1 MPNIAISALPVAT
14 SQAGADV
21 LPIVQATTSTTK
33 QLSVTNLFTSP
44 TFVTP
49 ILGTPSSGT
58 VTNLT
63 GTASININ
71 GTVGATTPA
80 SGAFT
85 TVSATGVA
93 TFAAGTVALPSIT
106 TTGDTNTG
114 VYFPAAD
121 TVGITVGGTQRGEF
135 SSAGL
140 AVTGAGSFTA
150 ATGIVSVN
158 STTGTNAA
166 YQSFSNTGGN
176 YFVGVDSSAGAIFSA
191 TAYALVRYAPTG
203 KVIQD
208 IIGGAGIVTT
218 VSATGLAVTGTLNS
232 TGKQGYATGAGGTVT
247 QATSKATGVTLSKST
262 GQITL
267 AGDAL
272 NASTTV
278 SFTLTNTVIE
288 AGDIL
293 VMNHISAGTAG
304 SYLLNAQSAAGSA
317 SINVRN
323 ISLGSLSEAIVI
335 AFAVI
340 KAVTA

>member
-1 MPNIAISALPVAT
+1 MANIAISALPVAT
-14 SQAGADV
+14 SQAGGDV

-49 ILGTPSSGT
+49 AL
-58 VTNLT
+58 
-63 GTASININ
+63 
-71 GTVGATTPA
+71 
-80 SGAFT
+80 
-85 TVSATGVA
+85 
-93 TFAAGTVALPSIT
+93 GTVASGVISACTSTGMVLT
-106 TTGDTNTG
+106 TPVIG
-114 VYFPAAD
+114 
-121 TVGITVGGTQRGEF
+121 
-135 SSAGL
+135 
-140 AVTGAGSFTA
+140 A
-150 ATGIVSVN
+150 ATGTSL
-158 STTGTNAA
+158 STTGN
-166 YQSFSNTGGN
+166 Q
-176 YFVGVDSSAGAIFSA
+176 V
-191 TAYALVRYAPTG
+191 
-203 KVIQD
+203 
-208 IIGGAGIVTT
+208 
-218 VSATGLAVTGTLNS
+218 VSG

-267 AGDAL
+267 NNAAL
-272 NASTTV
+272 AADTTV

-293 VMNHISAGTAG
+293 IMNHISAGTAG

-323 ISLGSLSEAIVI
+323 ITAGSLSEAIVI

>member
-33 QLSVTNLFTSP
+33 QLSITNLFTSP
-44 TFVTP
+44 AFITP
-49 ILGTPSSGT
+49 ALGTPASGI

-80 SGAFT
+80 AGTFT
-85 TVSATGVA
+85 TLSATGVA
-93 TFAAGTVALPSIT
+93 TFAAGSAPAPAIT

-121 TVGITVGGTQRGEF
+121 TVGITVGGTQRGSF

-140 AVTGAGSFTA
+140 AVTGALS
-150 ATGIVSVN
+150 ATGNI
-158 STTGTNAA
+158 STTGASSVLQLLAGASVQIQNAA
-166 YQSFSNTGGN
+166 ASANWNFSTSG
-176 YFVGVDSSAGAIFSA
+176 
-191 TAYALVRYAPTG
+191 
-203 KVIQD
+203 
-208 IIGGAGIVTT
+208 
-218 VSATGLAVTGTLNS
+218 TGLTLDSPQLGAFSISNPLSVTSALSSTGNQVIS
-232 TGKQGYATGAGGTVT
+232 GTGKQGYAIGAGGTVT

-267 AGDAL
+267 NNAAL
-272 NASTTV
+272 AADTTV

-293 VMNHISAGTAG
+293 IMNHISAGTAG
-304 SYLLNAQSAAGSA
+304 SYLLNAQSVAGSA

-323 ISLGSLSEAIVI
+323 ITAGSLSEAIVI

>member
-1 MPNIAISALPVAT
+1 MSNIAISALPVAT

-49 ILGTPSSGT
+49 ALGTVASGVISACTSTGQVLATPTLTSPTMTAPVLGTVTSGNISACTSTSMVMVTPVLGTPTSG
-58 VTNLT
+58 NLSNCT
-63 GTASININ
+63 STSMAL
-71 GTVGATTPA
+71 TTPVI
-80 SGAFT
+80 G
-85 TVSATGVA
+85 
-93 TFAAGTVALPSIT
+93 
-106 TTGDTNTG
+106 
-114 VYFPAAD
+114 
-121 TVGITVGGTQRGEF
+121 
-135 SSAGL
+135 
-140 AVTGAGSFTA
+140 A
-150 ATGIVSVN
+150 ATGTSL
-158 STTGTNAA
+158 STTGNI
-166 YQSFSNTGGN
+166 
-176 YFVGVDSSAGAIFSA
+176 VVSS
-191 TAYALVRYAPTG
+191 TG
-203 KVIQD
+203 KV
-208 IIGGAGIVTT
+208 
-218 VSATGLAVTGTLNS
+218 
-232 TGKQGYATGAGGTVT
+232 GYATGSGGTVT

-267 AGDAL
+267 NAAAL
-272 NASTTV
+272 ASDTTV

-293 VMNHISAGTAG
+293 IMNHISGGTAG

-323 ISLGSLSEAIVI
+323 ITAGSLSEAIVI